1 MKKRITYVIIS
12 VVLLVVI
19 LTPIVSKADSGWD
32 SDYDIGGWDSG
43 GSWDFGGDWSSSS
56 DWGSAGDI
64 IILGPISLII
74 IIVIFI
80 IVSKVS
86 DAKNNDWEKDK
97 PLITNSKFNIDYND
111 ITQKEIDEID
121 STIKIDEFK
130 KKAFKIYKDI
140 QEAWMN
146 FDTDTIRKLTTD
158 EMYNMYSSQLET
170 LKLKHQKNI
179 MKNIEYVDANIT
191 NITKEDGVISVVVY
205 LRVKCL
211 DYVINEKTK
220 KTLTGRLIAELMF
233 MTEQDEAVI
242 KRNIIIVALMAI
254 VLMAVIPGEEMVNR
268 TFAKE
273 EIMLTI
279 TQKETITPT
288 EEIILTAGAA
298 MAVRMTNLPNTTEE
312 STAII
317 NAPVY
322 MKARMI
328 RTRLESLHE
337 RKLVAD
343 AMNIVRNRTIPREQV
358 VVLVAN
364 IRKAMTR
371 MRNIVCLNVYNMLRR
386 ISTQTHL

>member
-1 MKKRITYVIIS
+1 M
-12 VVLLVVI
+12 
-19 LTPIVSKADSGWD
+19 
-32 SDYDIGGWDSG
+32 
-43 GSWDFGGDWSSSS
+43 
-56 DWGSAGDI
+56 
-64 IILGPISLII
+64 
-74 IIVIFI
+74 
-80 IVSKVS
+80 
-86 DAKNNDWEKDK
+86 
-97 PLITNSKFNIDYND
+97 
-111 ITQKEIDEID
+111 
-121 STIKIDEFK
+121 
-130 KKAFKIYKDI
+130 
-140 QEAWMN
+140 
-146 FDTDTIRKLTTD
+146 
-158 EMYNMYSSQLET
+158 
-170 LKLKHQKNI
+170 
-179 MKNIEYVDANIT
+179 
-191 NITKEDGVISVVVY
+191 
-205 LRVKCL
+205 
-211 DYVINEKTK
+211 KTK

-233 MTEQDEAVI
+233 MMEQDEAVI

-298 MAVRMTNLPNTTEE
+298 RAVRMTNLPNTTEE

-358 VVLVAN
+358 MVLVAN

>member
-1 MKKRITYVIIS
+1 M
-12 VVLLVVI
+12 
-19 LTPIVSKADSGWD
+19 
-32 SDYDIGGWDSG
+32 
-43 GSWDFGGDWSSSS
+43 
-56 DWGSAGDI
+56 
-64 IILGPISLII
+64 
-74 IIVIFI
+74 
-80 IVSKVS
+80 
-86 DAKNNDWEKDK
+86 
-97 PLITNSKFNIDYND
+97 
-111 ITQKEIDEID
+111 
-121 STIKIDEFK
+121 
-130 KKAFKIYKDI
+130 
-140 QEAWMN
+140 
-146 FDTDTIRKLTTD
+146 
-158 EMYNMYSSQLET
+158 
-170 LKLKHQKNI
+170 
-179 MKNIEYVDANIT
+179 
-191 NITKEDGVISVVVY
+191 
-205 LRVKCL
+205 
-211 DYVINEKTK
+211 KTK

-233 MTEQDEAVI
+233 MMEQDEAVI

-343 AMNIVRNRTIPREQV
+343 AMNIVCNRTIPREQV
-358 VVLVAN
+358 MVLVAN

>member
-1 MKKRITYVIIS
+1 M
-12 VVLLVVI
+12 
-19 LTPIVSKADSGWD
+19 
-32 SDYDIGGWDSG
+32 
-43 GSWDFGGDWSSSS
+43 
-56 DWGSAGDI
+56 
-64 IILGPISLII
+64 
-74 IIVIFI
+74 
-80 IVSKVS
+80 
-86 DAKNNDWEKDK
+86 
-97 PLITNSKFNIDYND
+97 
-111 ITQKEIDEID
+111 
-121 STIKIDEFK
+121 
-130 KKAFKIYKDI
+130 
-140 QEAWMN
+140 
-146 FDTDTIRKLTTD
+146 
-158 EMYNMYSSQLET
+158 
-170 LKLKHQKNI
+170 
-179 MKNIEYVDANIT
+179 
-191 NITKEDGVISVVVY
+191 
-205 LRVKCL
+205 
-211 DYVINEKTK
+211 KTK

-233 MTEQDEAVI
+233 MMEQDEAVI

-317 NAPVY
+317 NVLVY
-322 MKARMI
+322 MKAIMI
-328 RTRLESLHE
+328 RTRLESSHE

-358 VVLVAN
+358 MVLVAN

>member
-1 MKKRITYVIIS
+1 M
-12 VVLLVVI
+12 
-19 LTPIVSKADSGWD
+19 
-32 SDYDIGGWDSG
+32 
-43 GSWDFGGDWSSSS
+43 
-56 DWGSAGDI
+56 
-64 IILGPISLII
+64 
-74 IIVIFI
+74 
-80 IVSKVS
+80 
-86 DAKNNDWEKDK
+86 
-97 PLITNSKFNIDYND
+97 
-111 ITQKEIDEID
+111 
-121 STIKIDEFK
+121 
-130 KKAFKIYKDI
+130 
-140 QEAWMN
+140 
-146 FDTDTIRKLTTD
+146 
-158 EMYNMYSSQLET
+158 
-170 LKLKHQKNI
+170 
-179 MKNIEYVDANIT
+179 
-191 NITKEDGVISVVVY
+191 
-205 LRVKCL
+205 
-211 DYVINEKTK
+211 KTK

-233 MTEQDEAVI
+233 MMEQDEAVI

-279 TQKETITPT
+279 TQKGTITPT

-358 VVLVAN
+358 MVLVAN

>member
-1 MKKRITYVIIS
+1 M
-12 VVLLVVI
+12 
-19 LTPIVSKADSGWD
+19 
-32 SDYDIGGWDSG
+32 
-43 GSWDFGGDWSSSS
+43 
-56 DWGSAGDI
+56 
-64 IILGPISLII
+64 
-74 IIVIFI
+74 
-80 IVSKVS
+80 
-86 DAKNNDWEKDK
+86 
-97 PLITNSKFNIDYND
+97 
-111 ITQKEIDEID
+111 
-121 STIKIDEFK
+121 
-130 KKAFKIYKDI
+130 
-140 QEAWMN
+140 
-146 FDTDTIRKLTTD
+146 
-158 EMYNMYSSQLET
+158 
-170 LKLKHQKNI
+170 
-179 MKNIEYVDANIT
+179 
-191 NITKEDGVISVVVY
+191 
-205 LRVKCL
+205 
-211 DYVINEKTK
+211 KTK

-279 TQKETITPT
+279 TQKGTITPT

-358 VVLVAN
+358 MVLVAN

>member
-1 MKKRITYVIIS
+1 M
-12 VVLLVVI
+12 
-19 LTPIVSKADSGWD
+19 
-32 SDYDIGGWDSG
+32 
-43 GSWDFGGDWSSSS
+43 
-56 DWGSAGDI
+56 
-64 IILGPISLII
+64 
-74 IIVIFI
+74 
-80 IVSKVS
+80 
-86 DAKNNDWEKDK
+86 
-97 PLITNSKFNIDYND
+97 
-111 ITQKEIDEID
+111 
-121 STIKIDEFK
+121 
-130 KKAFKIYKDI
+130 
-140 QEAWMN
+140 
-146 FDTDTIRKLTTD
+146 
-158 EMYNMYSSQLET
+158 
-170 LKLKHQKNI
+170 
-179 MKNIEYVDANIT
+179 
-191 NITKEDGVISVVVY
+191 
-205 LRVKCL
+205 
-211 DYVINEKTK
+211 KTK

-233 MTEQDEAVI
+233 MMEQDEAVI

-358 VVLVAN
+358 MVLVAN
-364 IRKAMTR
+364 IRKAMTQ

>member
-1 MKKRITYVIIS
+1 M
-12 VVLLVVI
+12 
-19 LTPIVSKADSGWD
+19 
-32 SDYDIGGWDSG
+32 
-43 GSWDFGGDWSSSS
+43 
-56 DWGSAGDI
+56 
-64 IILGPISLII
+64 
-74 IIVIFI
+74 
-80 IVSKVS
+80 
-86 DAKNNDWEKDK
+86 
-97 PLITNSKFNIDYND
+97 
-111 ITQKEIDEID
+111 
-121 STIKIDEFK
+121 
-130 KKAFKIYKDI
+130 
-140 QEAWMN
+140 
-146 FDTDTIRKLTTD
+146 
-158 EMYNMYSSQLET
+158 
-170 LKLKHQKNI
+170 
-179 MKNIEYVDANIT
+179 
-191 NITKEDGVISVVVY
+191 
-205 LRVKCL
+205 
-211 DYVINEKTK
+211 KTK

-233 MTEQDEAVI
+233 MMKQDEAVI

-358 VVLVAN
+358 MVLVAN

>member
-1 MKKRITYVIIS
+1 M
-12 VVLLVVI
+12 
-19 LTPIVSKADSGWD
+19 
-32 SDYDIGGWDSG
+32 
-43 GSWDFGGDWSSSS
+43 
-56 DWGSAGDI
+56 
-64 IILGPISLII
+64 
-74 IIVIFI
+74 
-80 IVSKVS
+80 
-86 DAKNNDWEKDK
+86 
-97 PLITNSKFNIDYND
+97 
-111 ITQKEIDEID
+111 
-121 STIKIDEFK
+121 
-130 KKAFKIYKDI
+130 
-140 QEAWMN
+140 
-146 FDTDTIRKLTTD
+146 
-158 EMYNMYSSQLET
+158 
-170 LKLKHQKNI
+170 
-179 MKNIEYVDANIT
+179 
-191 NITKEDGVISVVVY
+191 
-205 LRVKCL
+205 
-211 DYVINEKTK
+211 KTK

-233 MTEQDEAVI
+233 MMEQDEAVI

-328 RTRLESLHE
+328 RTHLESLHE

-358 VVLVAN
+358 MVLVAN

>member
-1 MKKRITYVIIS
+1 M
-12 VVLLVVI
+12 
-19 LTPIVSKADSGWD
+19 
-32 SDYDIGGWDSG
+32 
-43 GSWDFGGDWSSSS
+43 
-56 DWGSAGDI
+56 
-64 IILGPISLII
+64 
-74 IIVIFI
+74 
-80 IVSKVS
+80 
-86 DAKNNDWEKDK
+86 
-97 PLITNSKFNIDYND
+97 
-111 ITQKEIDEID
+111 
-121 STIKIDEFK
+121 
-130 KKAFKIYKDI
+130 
-140 QEAWMN
+140 
-146 FDTDTIRKLTTD
+146 
-158 EMYNMYSSQLET
+158 
-170 LKLKHQKNI
+170 
-179 MKNIEYVDANIT
+179 
-191 NITKEDGVISVVVY
+191 
-205 LRVKCL
+205 
-211 DYVINEKTK
+211 KTK

-233 MTEQDEAVI
+233 MMEQDEAVI

-288 EEIILTAGAA
+288 EEIILTAGEA
-298 MAVRMTNLPNTTEE
+298 MAVPMTNLPNTTEE

-328 RTRLESLHE
+328 RTRLESSHE
-337 RKLVAD
+337 RTLVAD

-358 VVLVAN
+358 MVLVAN

>member
-1 MKKRITYVIIS
+1 M
-12 VVLLVVI
+12 
-19 LTPIVSKADSGWD
+19 
-32 SDYDIGGWDSG
+32 
-43 GSWDFGGDWSSSS
+43 
-56 DWGSAGDI
+56 
-64 IILGPISLII
+64 
-74 IIVIFI
+74 
-80 IVSKVS
+80 
-86 DAKNNDWEKDK
+86 
-97 PLITNSKFNIDYND
+97 
-111 ITQKEIDEID
+111 
-121 STIKIDEFK
+121 
-130 KKAFKIYKDI
+130 
-140 QEAWMN
+140 
-146 FDTDTIRKLTTD
+146 
-158 EMYNMYSSQLET
+158 
-170 LKLKHQKNI
+170 
-179 MKNIEYVDANIT
+179 
-191 NITKEDGVISVVVY
+191 
-205 LRVKCL
+205 
-211 DYVINEKTK
+211 KTK

-233 MTEQDEAVI
+233 MMEQDEAVI

-328 RTRLESLHE
+328 RTRLESSHE

-358 VVLVAN
+358 MVLVAN

>member
-1 MKKRITYVIIS
+1 MK
-12 VVLLVVI
+12 
-19 LTPIVSKADSGWD
+19 
-32 SDYDIGGWDSG
+32 
-43 GSWDFGGDWSSSS
+43 
-56 DWGSAGDI
+56 
-64 IILGPISLII
+64 
-74 IIVIFI
+74 
-80 IVSKVS
+80 
-86 DAKNNDWEKDK
+86 
-97 PLITNSKFNIDYND
+97 
-111 ITQKEIDEID
+111 
-121 STIKIDEFK
+121 
-130 KKAFKIYKDI
+130 
-140 QEAWMN
+140 
-146 FDTDTIRKLTTD
+146 TT
-158 EMYNMYSSQLET
+158 
-170 LKLKHQKNI
+170 
-179 MKNIEYVDANIT
+179 
-191 NITKEDGVISVVVY
+191 
-205 LRVKCL
+205 
-211 DYVINEKTK
+211 
-220 KTLTGRLIAELMF
+220 KTLTGLLIAELMF
-233 MTEQDEAVI
+233 MIEQDEAVI

-358 VVLVAN
+358 MVLVAN

>member
-1 MKKRITYVIIS
+1 M
-12 VVLLVVI
+12 
-19 LTPIVSKADSGWD
+19 
-32 SDYDIGGWDSG
+32 
-43 GSWDFGGDWSSSS
+43 
-56 DWGSAGDI
+56 
-64 IILGPISLII
+64 
-74 IIVIFI
+74 
-80 IVSKVS
+80 
-86 DAKNNDWEKDK
+86 
-97 PLITNSKFNIDYND
+97 
-111 ITQKEIDEID
+111 
-121 STIKIDEFK
+121 
-130 KKAFKIYKDI
+130 
-140 QEAWMN
+140 
-146 FDTDTIRKLTTD
+146 
-158 EMYNMYSSQLET
+158 
-170 LKLKHQKNI
+170 
-179 MKNIEYVDANIT
+179 
-191 NITKEDGVISVVVY
+191 
-205 LRVKCL
+205 
-211 DYVINEKTK
+211 KTK

-233 MTEQDEAVI
+233 MMEQDEAVI

-279 TQKETITPT
+279 TQKGTITPT

-358 VVLVAN
+358 MVLVAN

-371 MRNIVCLNVYNMLRR
+371 IRNIVCLNVYNMLRR

>member
-1 MKKRITYVIIS
+1 M
-12 VVLLVVI
+12 
-19 LTPIVSKADSGWD
+19 
-32 SDYDIGGWDSG
+32 
-43 GSWDFGGDWSSSS
+43 
-56 DWGSAGDI
+56 
-64 IILGPISLII
+64 
-74 IIVIFI
+74 
-80 IVSKVS
+80 
-86 DAKNNDWEKDK
+86 
-97 PLITNSKFNIDYND
+97 
-111 ITQKEIDEID
+111 
-121 STIKIDEFK
+121 
-130 KKAFKIYKDI
+130 
-140 QEAWMN
+140 
-146 FDTDTIRKLTTD
+146 
-158 EMYNMYSSQLET
+158 
-170 LKLKHQKNI
+170 
-179 MKNIEYVDANIT
+179 
-191 NITKEDGVISVVVY
+191 
-205 LRVKCL
+205 
-211 DYVINEKTK
+211 KTK

-233 MTEQDEAVI
+233 MMEQDEAVI

-317 NAPVY
+317 NVLVY

-328 RTRLESLHE
+328 RTRLESSHE

-358 VVLVAN
+358 MVLVAN
-364 IRKAMTR
+364 IRKVMTR

-386 ISTQTHL
+386 ISTRTHL

>member
-1 MKKRITYVIIS
+1 M
-12 VVLLVVI
+12 
-19 LTPIVSKADSGWD
+19 
-32 SDYDIGGWDSG
+32 
-43 GSWDFGGDWSSSS
+43 
-56 DWGSAGDI
+56 
-64 IILGPISLII
+64 
-74 IIVIFI
+74 
-80 IVSKVS
+80 
-86 DAKNNDWEKDK
+86 
-97 PLITNSKFNIDYND
+97 
-111 ITQKEIDEID
+111 
-121 STIKIDEFK
+121 
-130 KKAFKIYKDI
+130 
-140 QEAWMN
+140 
-146 FDTDTIRKLTTD
+146 
-158 EMYNMYSSQLET
+158 
-170 LKLKHQKNI
+170 
-179 MKNIEYVDANIT
+179 
-191 NITKEDGVISVVVY
+191 
-205 LRVKCL
+205 
-211 DYVINEKTK
+211 KTK

-233 MTEQDEAVI
+233 MMEQDEAVI

-279 TQKETITPT
+279 TQKGTITPT
-288 EEIILTAGAA
+288 EEIILTAGEA
-298 MAVRMTNLPNTTEE
+298 MAVPMTNLPNTTEE

-358 VVLVAN
+358 MVLVAN

>member
-1 MKKRITYVIIS
+1 M
-12 VVLLVVI
+12 
-19 LTPIVSKADSGWD
+19 
-32 SDYDIGGWDSG
+32 
-43 GSWDFGGDWSSSS
+43 
-56 DWGSAGDI
+56 
-64 IILGPISLII
+64 
-74 IIVIFI
+74 
-80 IVSKVS
+80 
-86 DAKNNDWEKDK
+86 
-97 PLITNSKFNIDYND
+97 
-111 ITQKEIDEID
+111 
-121 STIKIDEFK
+121 
-130 KKAFKIYKDI
+130 
-140 QEAWMN
+140 
-146 FDTDTIRKLTTD
+146 
-158 EMYNMYSSQLET
+158 
-170 LKLKHQKNI
+170 
-179 MKNIEYVDANIT
+179 
-191 NITKEDGVISVVVY
+191 
-205 LRVKCL
+205 
-211 DYVINEKTK
+211 KTK

-233 MTEQDEAVI
+233 MMEQDEAVI

-279 TQKETITPT
+279 TQKETITPM

-358 VVLVAN
+358 MVLVAN

>member
-1 MKKRITYVIIS
+1 M
-12 VVLLVVI
+12 
-19 LTPIVSKADSGWD
+19 
-32 SDYDIGGWDSG
+32 
-43 GSWDFGGDWSSSS
+43 
-56 DWGSAGDI
+56 
-64 IILGPISLII
+64 
-74 IIVIFI
+74 
-80 IVSKVS
+80 
-86 DAKNNDWEKDK
+86 
-97 PLITNSKFNIDYND
+97 
-111 ITQKEIDEID
+111 
-121 STIKIDEFK
+121 
-130 KKAFKIYKDI
+130 
-140 QEAWMN
+140 
-146 FDTDTIRKLTTD
+146 
-158 EMYNMYSSQLET
+158 
-170 LKLKHQKNI
+170 
-179 MKNIEYVDANIT
+179 
-191 NITKEDGVISVVVY
+191 
-205 LRVKCL
+205 
-211 DYVINEKTK
+211 KTK

-233 MTEQDEAVI
+233 MMEQDEAVI

-358 VVLVAN
+358 MVLVAN

>member
-1 MKKRITYVIIS
+1 M
-12 VVLLVVI
+12 
-19 LTPIVSKADSGWD
+19 
-32 SDYDIGGWDSG
+32 
-43 GSWDFGGDWSSSS
+43 
-56 DWGSAGDI
+56 
-64 IILGPISLII
+64 
-74 IIVIFI
+74 
-80 IVSKVS
+80 
-86 DAKNNDWEKDK
+86 
-97 PLITNSKFNIDYND
+97 
-111 ITQKEIDEID
+111 
-121 STIKIDEFK
+121 
-130 KKAFKIYKDI
+130 
-140 QEAWMN
+140 M
-146 FDTDTIRKLTTD
+146 
-158 EMYNMYSSQLET
+158 
-170 LKLKHQKNI
+170 
-179 MKNIEYVDANIT
+179 
-191 NITKEDGVISVVVY
+191 
-205 LRVKCL
+205 
-211 DYVINEKTK
+211 
-220 KTLTGRLIAELMF
+220 
-233 MTEQDEAVI
+233 EQDEAVI

-358 VVLVAN
+358 MVLVAN

>member
-1 MKKRITYVIIS
+1 M
-12 VVLLVVI
+12 
-19 LTPIVSKADSGWD
+19 
-32 SDYDIGGWDSG
+32 
-43 GSWDFGGDWSSSS
+43 
-56 DWGSAGDI
+56 
-64 IILGPISLII
+64 
-74 IIVIFI
+74 
-80 IVSKVS
+80 
-86 DAKNNDWEKDK
+86 
-97 PLITNSKFNIDYND
+97 
-111 ITQKEIDEID
+111 
-121 STIKIDEFK
+121 
-130 KKAFKIYKDI
+130 
-140 QEAWMN
+140 
-146 FDTDTIRKLTTD
+146 
-158 EMYNMYSSQLET
+158 
-170 LKLKHQKNI
+170 
-179 MKNIEYVDANIT
+179 
-191 NITKEDGVISVVVY
+191 
-205 LRVKCL
+205 
-211 DYVINEKTK
+211 KTK

-242 KRNIIIVALMAI
+242 KRNIITVALMAI

-279 TQKETITPT
+279 TQKGTITPT

-358 VVLVAN
+358 MVLVAN

>member
-1 MKKRITYVIIS
+1 M
-12 VVLLVVI
+12 
-19 LTPIVSKADSGWD
+19 
-32 SDYDIGGWDSG
+32 
-43 GSWDFGGDWSSSS
+43 
-56 DWGSAGDI
+56 
-64 IILGPISLII
+64 
-74 IIVIFI
+74 
-80 IVSKVS
+80 
-86 DAKNNDWEKDK
+86 
-97 PLITNSKFNIDYND
+97 
-111 ITQKEIDEID
+111 
-121 STIKIDEFK
+121 
-130 KKAFKIYKDI
+130 
-140 QEAWMN
+140 
-146 FDTDTIRKLTTD
+146 
-158 EMYNMYSSQLET
+158 
-170 LKLKHQKNI
+170 
-179 MKNIEYVDANIT
+179 
-191 NITKEDGVISVVVY
+191 
-205 LRVKCL
+205 
-211 DYVINEKTK
+211 KTK

-358 VVLVAN
+358 MVLVAN

>member
-1 MKKRITYVIIS
+1 M
-12 VVLLVVI
+12 
-19 LTPIVSKADSGWD
+19 
-32 SDYDIGGWDSG
+32 
-43 GSWDFGGDWSSSS
+43 
-56 DWGSAGDI
+56 
-64 IILGPISLII
+64 
-74 IIVIFI
+74 
-80 IVSKVS
+80 
-86 DAKNNDWEKDK
+86 
-97 PLITNSKFNIDYND
+97 
-111 ITQKEIDEID
+111 
-121 STIKIDEFK
+121 
-130 KKAFKIYKDI
+130 
-140 QEAWMN
+140 
-146 FDTDTIRKLTTD
+146 
-158 EMYNMYSSQLET
+158 
-170 LKLKHQKNI
+170 
-179 MKNIEYVDANIT
+179 
-191 NITKEDGVISVVVY
+191 
-205 LRVKCL
+205 
-211 DYVINEKTK
+211 KTK

-233 MTEQDEAVI
+233 MMEQDEAVI

-268 TFAKE
+268 TFTKE

-358 VVLVAN
+358 MVLVAN

>member
-1 MKKRITYVIIS
+1 M
-12 VVLLVVI
+12 
-19 LTPIVSKADSGWD
+19 
-32 SDYDIGGWDSG
+32 
-43 GSWDFGGDWSSSS
+43 
-56 DWGSAGDI
+56 
-64 IILGPISLII
+64 
-74 IIVIFI
+74 
-80 IVSKVS
+80 
-86 DAKNNDWEKDK
+86 
-97 PLITNSKFNIDYND
+97 
-111 ITQKEIDEID
+111 
-121 STIKIDEFK
+121 
-130 KKAFKIYKDI
+130 
-140 QEAWMN
+140 
-146 FDTDTIRKLTTD
+146 
-158 EMYNMYSSQLET
+158 
-170 LKLKHQKNI
+170 
-179 MKNIEYVDANIT
+179 
-191 NITKEDGVISVVVY
+191 
-205 LRVKCL
+205 
-211 DYVINEKTK
+211 KTK

-233 MTEQDEAVI
+233 MMEQDEAVI

-358 VVLVAN
+358 MVLVAN

-386 ISTQTHL
+386 ISTRTHL